1 MLFQVCGRLNV
12 VHGPSLNAGIS
23 APAASP
29 WKNFHVASMLAS
41 MRFDAGGGGGAP
53 PAPVSPPVPVL
64 PPAPVASPPPAPVEV
79 GLPVVAGPLPVV
91 VESVV
96 DVVGAPPAPW
106 AVPDAC
112 FTSLTPQA

>member
-1 MLFQVCGRLNV
+1 MLFHVCGKLNV

-41 MRFDAGGGGGAP
+41 MRFDAGGGGGMP

-64 PPAPVASPPPAPVEV
+64 PPTPVVPPPAPVASPPPAPVEV
-79 GLPVVAGPLPVV
+79 GLPVVAGPSPVV

-96 DVVGAPPAPW
+96 
-106 AVPDAC
+106 
-112 FTSLTPQA
+112 

>member
-64 PPAPVASPPPAPVEV
+64 PPAPVASPPPAPVASPPPAPVEV

-96 DVVGAPPAPW
+96 DVVGAP
-106 AVPDAC
+106 
-112 FTSLTPQA
+112 

>member
-1 MLFQVCGRLNV
+1 MLFQVRGRLNV
-12 VHGPSLNAGIS
+12 LHGPSLNAGIS

-64 PPAPVASPPPAPVEV
+64 PPAPVVPPPAPVASPPPPPVEG
-79 GLPVVAGPLPVV
+79 GLPGVAWPLPGV

-106 AVPDAC
+106 
-112 FTSLTPQA
+112 